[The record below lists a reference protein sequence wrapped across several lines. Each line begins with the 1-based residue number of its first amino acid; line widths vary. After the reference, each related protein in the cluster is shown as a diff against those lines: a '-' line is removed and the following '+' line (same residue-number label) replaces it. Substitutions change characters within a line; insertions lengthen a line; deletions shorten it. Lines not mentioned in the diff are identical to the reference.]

1 MKSHPARGAWI
12 EMQTIR
18 YGQNLL
24 EMSHPARGAWIEI
37 SRFGG
42 HGLQTRSHPARGAW
56 IEIPSGL
63 RRSLR
68 GSWSHP
74 ARGAWIEMCLCFVAC

>member
-56 IEIPSGL
+56 IEIKTPKYKVGQ
-63 RRSLR
+63 
-68 GSWSHP
+68 G
-74 ARGAWIEMCLCFVAC
+74 MVAPRTGCVD